1 MSGLDG
7 KVILVTGGA
16 SGLGRACVESFAASG
31 ARVVIGDVDAEL
43 GGEVASAIGAD
54 ARFLSCD
61 VTRAAD
67 CAALV
72 ECAFTNFGR
81 LDAVMSNAGIGANGS
96 VETCEEAVWDRVIAV
111 NLKGMFLIA
120 KFAVPQLRAA
130 GGGAIVNTASVSGM
144 WGEPDTVAYNAS
156 KGGVIAMTRAMAM
169 DLAPDRIRVNALCP
183 GYHATGM
190 PAEYFAAHPEGDEM
204 VRRVND
210 LIPLRRMGEPGELA
224 RVAEFLLSDASS
236 FMTGSVLVS
245 DGGMTAGYPWY
256 PPTADGN

>member
-43 GGEVASAIGAD
+43 GGDVASAIGAD

-130 GGGAIVNTASVSGM
+130 GGGAIVNTASV
-144 WGEPDTVAYNAS
+144 
-156 KGGVIAMTRAMAM
+156 
-169 DLAPDRIRVNALCP
+169 
-183 GYHATGM
+183 
-190 PAEYFAAHPEGDEM
+190 
-204 VRRVND
+204 
-210 LIPLRRMGEPGELA
+210 
-224 RVAEFLLSDASS
+224 
-236 FMTGSVLVS
+236 
-245 DGGMTAGYPWY
+245 
-256 PPTADGN
+256 